1 MAAKIQK
8 SSVRFIDRDGYEWIT
23 GEFTSKQIETWLKR
37 YKANGIILSVRSL
50 ASEFKAV
57 A

>member
-1 MAAKIQK
+1 MATKTQK
-8 SSVRFIDRDGYEWIT
+8 SAVRFIDRDGYEWIT

-37 YKANGIILSVRSL
+37 YKANGIFLSVRVLPSQM
-50 ASEFKAV
+50 KAV